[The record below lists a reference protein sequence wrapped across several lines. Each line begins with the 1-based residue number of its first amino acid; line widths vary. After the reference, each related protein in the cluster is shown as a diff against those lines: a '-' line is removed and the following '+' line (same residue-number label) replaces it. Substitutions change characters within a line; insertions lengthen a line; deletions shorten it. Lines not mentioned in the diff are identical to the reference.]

1 MSAELPSWNNTA
13 TKSAIVGF
21 VNKVTQGGSP
31 DFVPPEQRIAVFDN
45 DGTLWAEKPAYFQLL
60 FAIDEIKRLAPEHPE
75 WQKEQPYAAIL
86 NEDISSLLAQ
96 GKVGIE
102 KMVGVTHVGVE
113 GSEFNKIVTSWLS
126 TAKNPLTDKQYRD
139 MVYQPMRELLDYLRG
154 KGFKTF
160 ISSGG
165 SADFIRVFSY
175 DLYGIPPE
183 QVIGSRLKLR
193 YENTDGHP
201 RVLTTD
207 KVEFLNDRKG
217 KPIGIKQ
224 VIGHRPIF
232 VAGNSDGDLQMLEWS
247 TTGKGAR
254 FGMLIHHTDGRR
266 EWAYDRNSSVGYL
279 DKALLAA
286 KTHGWTVVD
295 MAKDWS
301 IIFPKVKSTSSGK
314 ETQKEPALND
324 G

>member
-13 TKSAIVGF
+13 TKSAIVEF

-126 TAKNPLTDKQYRD
+126 TAKNPLTDKRYRD
-139 MVYQPMRELLDYLRG
+139 MVYQPMRELLDYLRD

-247 TTGKGAR
+247 TTGKGPR
-254 FGMLIHHTDGRR
+254 FGMLIHHTDGKR

-301 IIFPKVKSTSSGK
+301 IIFPKVKSPSPGK